1 MLILVYVRERITPVV
16 YSAESL
22 VILETP
28 QYTMDLSAS
37 DQSVIDTDATN
48 TRNKDMFSYYGYS
61 ELILNKTINETSPL
75 TFNPENCLIENSWVL
90 PKVAASYIAIVG
102 DLSTNEVMA
111 RVNENLVPL
120 ATYWKDNNVNNL
132 TLVYYDTMADL
143 TDYIASETY
152 LFPDEG
158 ICFGISVEIN
168 PATGQYDANLI
179 FDDQTQF
186 GGVIGVGV
194 PKTNEPAYS
203 VYTSKPNTKDYNML
217 SNDGYAFAQNLV
229 ANSILYVKSCVKSAS
244 ITVMNV
250 PLPSDKIVTDAF
262 AQILSGLFPFFLVL
276 IYLGPVYNT
285 VYGLV

>member
-168 PATGQYDANLI
+168 PATGKYDANLI

-229 ANSILYVKSCVKSAS
+229 ANSIL
-244 ITVMNV
+244 
-250 PLPSDKIVTDAF
+250 
-262 AQILSGLFPFFLVL
+262 
-276 IYLGPVYNT
+276 
-285 VYGLV
+285 